1 FGNLRLRW
9 LARKLESLVWRCA
22 DRVFVVTRVLGSI
35 VAEAGVFPE
44 QITVIPNGIDRES
57 FCDQPSQNGDGHFIT
72 IGFVGFARPWHG
84 LDAVIA
90 GLATEASD
98 PPIRLVI
105 VGPVSADLE
114 QKARELGVV
123 HLVQFTGLQQ
133 RNAIPDIVRTFDIA
147 LQPSAV

>member
-84 LDAVIA
+84 LDAVIT

-98 PPIRLVI
+98 QPIRLVLA
-105 VGPVSADLE
+105 GPVSPEFEHHARVRGVADRI
-114 QKARELGVV
+114 QR
-123 HLVQFTGLQQ
+123 TGLQQ
-133 RNAIPDIVRTFDIA
+133 
-147 LQPSAV
+147 